1 MLLPFEPL
9 QQTEM
14 IQSYASLSPIYN
26 MYGLPT
32 SIVACLV
39 EFLETTNVQGS
50 ATTSDLVIVVV
61 TFTALVEII
70 VIFSGFL
77 QHRSC

>member
-1 MLLPFEPL
+1 
-9 QQTEM
+9 
-14 IQSYASLSPIYN
+14 

-39 EFLETTNVQGS
+39 EFLETTNIEGS

-61 TFTALVEII
+61 TFTALIEII

-77 QHRSC
+77 QHHSC